1 MYILY
6 YIVIRLIRLIKRIVD
21 GLMKEEK
28 IKYFKELLAK
38 RQEELLAEAGKM
50 VVDMSDEEESF
61 PDPTDRASL
70 ESDRNFLLRIRDRE
84 RKLIVKIREALD
96 RIENGTFGICE
107 VCGEEVSAKRLKAR
121 PVTTLCIDCKTDEEE
136 KEKIGSH

>member
-1 MYILY
+1 ME
-6 YIVIRLIRLIKRIVD
+6 K
-21 GLMKEEK
+21 EK
-28 IKYFKELLAK
+28 IDYYRNLLTK
-38 RQEELLAEAGKM
+38 KMEELLAEAGKM
-50 VVDMSDEEESF
+50 VVDMSDEEETF

-84 RKLIVKIREALD
+84 RKLIVKIREALE

-107 VCGEEVSAKRLKAR
+107 VCGEEISEERLRAR

-136 KEKIGSH
+136 KEKVGGF